1 MDLLKS
7 KRSLIYFSQAQ
18 APMSLAPSK
27 TRVRFAPSPTGFFH
41 IGSARTALFNWLY
54 ARHTG
59 GTFILRIEDTDEAR
73 NTPEA
78 LRVLLEGMRWL
89 GLDWDEGPETGGP
102 CGPYFQSQRGQI
114 YKDYLALL
122 QKTGRVYEK
131 EGALYFRVSGQTQHI
146 PDLIR
151 GDVYREEEKDFIIIR
166 SNGTP
171 VFHFVNVV
179 DDIAMGITHIIRGED
194 HLSNTSKHVELFH
207 AFGRTPPL
215 FAHIPLILKTEGSGK
230 MSKRDQG
237 SLIGDYQKRHFS
249 PQALRNYL
257 CLLGWSP
264 KDDKEILSLDEM
276 IAAFKLEDVNK
287 NNARF
292 DEKKLSHIN
301 SLYLRQTP
309 PALFKQEA
317 KAVLLQAGLISKDT
331 DLGYA
336 EAVAE
341 LCQEKLKALDE
352 LPGFSYFFFKEDYPI
367 DPQAEAKLS
376 QKQDV
381 NGRLRESLECFKA
394 LDTYDA
400 SSLEQGL
407 KSLAEAHTLP
417 ISQYMTSLRL
427 ALSGKDVGPAFYP
440 LLCLLGKEKV
450 IQRLEAFL
458 AQ

>member
-1 MDLLKS
+1 
-7 KRSLIYFSQAQ
+7 
-18 APMSLAPSK
+18 MSLAPSK

-73 NTPEA
+73 NTQEA
-78 LRVLLEGMRWL
+78 LEVLLEGMRWL
-89 GLDWDEGPETGGP
+89 GLDWDEGPEVGGP
-102 CGPYFQSQRGQI
+102 CGPYFQSQRGQM
-114 YKDYLALL
+114 YKDYLEILK
-122 QKTGRVYEK
+122 KTGRVYEK
-131 EGALYFRVSGQTQHI
+131 EGALYFRVSGQAQHI
-146 PDLIR
+146 QDLIR

-207 AFGRTPPL
+207 SFGHPPPL
-215 FAHIPLILKTEGSGK
+215 FAHIPLILKTEGPGK
-230 MSKRDQG
+230 MSKRDKG

-276 IAAFKLEDVNK
+276 IAAFQLEDVNK

-317 KAVLLQAGLISKDT
+317 KAVLLQSGLMSEET

-352 LPGFSYFFFKEDYPI
+352 LPGFAYFFFKEDYPI
-367 DPQAEAKLS
+367 DAQAQAKLA

-381 NGRLRESLECFKA
+381 KARLRESLELLKHLETYEPPTLETA
-394 LDTYDA
+394 LK
-400 SSLEQGL
+400 G
-407 KSLAEAHTLP
+407 LAEAKQAPLA
-417 ISQYMTSLRL
+417 QYMTSLRL

-440 LLCLLGKEKV
+440 LLSLLGKDRV
-450 IQRLEAFL
+450 IQRLERYL
-458 AQ
+458 ETMLP

>member
-1 MDLLKS
+1 MPLPSS
-7 KRSLIYFSQAQ
+7 K
-18 APMSLAPSK
+18 P
-27 TRVRFAPSPTGFFH
+27 RVRFAPSPTGFFH

-73 NTPEA
+73 NTSEA
-78 LRVLLEGMRWL
+78 LKVLLEGMRWL
-89 GLDWDEGPETGGP
+89 GLDWDEGPEVEGP
-102 CGPYFQSQRGQI
+102 CGPYFQSQRAHI
-114 YKDYLALL
+114 YKAYLEKL

-131 EGALYFRVSGQTQHI
+131 EGALYFKVSEKPQHI
-146 PDLIR
+146 QDVIR
-151 GDVYREEEKDFIIIR
+151 GDVYRQEEKDFIIIR

-179 DDIAMGITHIIRGED
+179 DDMDMGISHVIRGED
-194 HLSNTSKHVELFH
+194 HLSNTSKHIELFH
-207 AFGRTPPL
+207 AFGVTPPI

-237 SLIGDYQKRHFS
+237 SLVGDYQKRYFS

-264 KDDKEILSLDEM
+264 KDDKEILSIDEM
-276 IAAFKLEDVNK
+276 IQAFALEDVNK

-301 SLYLRQTP
+301 SLYLRQTA
-309 PALFKQEA
+309 PAAFKEEA
-317 KAVLLQAGLISKDT
+317 KTVLLESGLIDAGT
-331 DLGYA
+331 DSSYA
-336 EAVAE
+336 EAVAQ
-341 LCQEKLKALDE
+341 LCQEKLKSLDE
-352 LPGFSYFFFKEDYPI
+352 LPSFAYYFFKEDYPI
-367 DPQAEAKLS
+367 DGQSQAKLS

-381 NGRLRESLECFKA
+381 NGRLKESLECFKA

-407 KSLAEAHTLP
+407 KSLAEAHNLP
-417 ISQYMTSLRL
+417 ISQYMTSIRL
-427 ALSGKDVGPAFYP
+427 GLSGKDVGPAFYP

-450 IQRLEAFL
+450 IQRLDRYL
-458 AQ
+458 KKYGS